1 MTITAILSARV
12 LGIVC
17 SVMALSE
24 EARYVVAVPPGAE
37 GGRLDRLI
45 TAAVPGVSR
54 ARVQALI
61 AEGRVTTPSPCAAT
75 IREASYRV
83 KPGQA
88 FVLSVPP
95 EPAAEP
101 AAQPLPLDI
110 LFEDDDL
117 IVVDK
122 PAGLVVHP
130 APGNPDRTLVN
141 ALLAHC
147 GDGLRGVGGAGR
159 PGIVHRLDKDTRGI
173 LVAAKTAGAHAGLA
187 AQFAAHTVERVY
199 HAFVRGAP
207 RPPAGAISGAIGRSA
222 ADRKKMAVVTGGKPA
237 TTRYRTVRRFGG
249 AAGAAAG
256 PVASLIE
263 CRLETGRTHQIR
275 VHMAHSGHPLLGDPL
290 YGRARRGD
298 AVLRPILATF
308 GRQALHAGVL
318 GFDHPSGGTRLRFES
333 PMPADMDALRDLL
346 EKL

>member
-1 MTITAILSARV
+1 MT
-12 LGIVC
+12 
-17 SVMALSE
+17 LSE

-45 TAAVPGVSR
+45 AAAVPGVSR

-61 AEGRVTTPSPCAAT
+61 AEGRVTTPSPRAAT

-88 FVLSVPP
+88 FILSVPP
-95 EPAAEP
+95 ASPTRLAPQA
-101 AAQPLPLDI
+101 LPLDI

-130 APGNPDRTLVN
+130 APGNRDRTLVN

-147 GDGLRGVGGAGR
+147 GDGLLGVGGMGR
-159 PGIVHRLDKDTRGI
+159 PGIVHRLDKGTSGV
-173 LVAAKTAGAHAGLA
+173 LVAAKTSAAHAGLA

-199 HAFVRGAP
+199 RAIVRGAP
-207 RPPAGAISGAIGRSA
+207 RPPAGTVSGAIGRST
-222 ADRKKMAVVTGGKPA
+222 ADRKKMAVTAGGKPA
-237 TTRYRTVRRFGG
+237 TTHYRTVRRFG
-249 AAGAAAG
+249 AARGGAAG
-256 PVASLIE
+256 PVASMIE

-275 VHMAHSGHPLLGDPL
+275 VHMAHIGHALLGDPL
-290 YGRARRGD
+290 YGRSGRGD

-318 GFDHPSGGTRLRFES
+318 GFDHPSRETRLRFES
-333 PMPADMDALRDLL
+333 PPPVDMDALCNLL
-346 EKL
+346 EQL